1 MITFDHGLGGN
12 MLDISTLQKENE
24 KLRTLLGRARVVLQT
39 KKTTVLDPKYKI
51 IYADPPWPYGNKGIR
66 GGISKHY
73 EGMNVEDI
81 KSLPIH
87 YITDQD
93 CILFLWM
100 TYPMIEDGLEVM
112 KAWGFKYKTIGF
124 QWIKLNSKAGT
135 PFFGTGS
142 WTRSNSEACF
152 IGIKG
157 KPKRLSNKISQI
169 IQAPIQEE
177 HSKKPDIVRDKIV
190 ELMDD
195 LPRIELF
202 ATQKTEGWDCWGD
215 KVDSD
220 IDLSLPI
227 PRKVI
232 R

>member
-1 MITFDHGLGGN
+1 
-12 MLDISTLQKENE
+12 MLTVNHLIE
-24 KLRTLLGRARVVLQT
+24 KNKRLTDLLDRARIALQLN
-39 KKTTVLDPKYKI
+39 KTTVLHPKYKI
-51 IYADPPWPYGNKGIR
+51 VYADPPWPYGNKGVR
-66 GGISKHY
+66 GGIAKHY

-81 KSLPIH
+81 KALPIR
-87 YITDQD
+87 YITDPD

-124 QWIKLNSKAGT
+124 QWIKLNRKAGT

-142 WTRSNSEACF
+142 WTRANTEACF
-152 IGIKG
+152 IGLKG
-157 KPKRLSNKISQI
+157 RPERLSNKVSQI
-169 IQAPIQEE
+169 IQAPIQKE

-190 ELMDD
+190 ELMGD

-202 ATQKTEGWDCWGD
+202 ATQRTEGWDCWGD
-215 KVDSD
+215 QVDSD
-220 IDLSLPI
+220 IDLSIPA

-232 R
+232 K

>member
-1 MITFDHGLGGN
+1 MSTITPTSLRE
-12 MLDISTLQKENE
+12 ENE
-24 KLRTLLGRARVVLQT
+24 KLKKLMERARIALRAQ
-39 KKTTVLDPKYKI
+39 KGEVLDPKYKI
-51 IYADPPWPYGNKGIR
+51 VYADPPWPYGNKGVR
-66 GGISKHY
+66 GGIGKHY
-73 EGMNVEDI
+73 SGMPTKDI
-81 KSLPIH
+81 KSLPVR
-87 YITDQD
+87 YITDPD

-112 KAWGFKYKTIGF
+112 KAWGFTYKTIGF
-124 QWIKLNSKAGT
+124 QWIKFNRKART

-142 WTRSNSEACF
+142 WTRANTEGCF
-152 IGIKG
+152 IGVKG
-157 KPKRLSNKISQI
+157 RPERLSNKISQI

-177 HSKKPDIVRDKIV
+177 HSKKPDVVRDMIK
-190 ELMDD
+190 ELMGD

-202 ATQKTEGWDCWGD
+202 ATQRIEGWDCWGD

-220 IDLSLPI
+220 IDLSLPA